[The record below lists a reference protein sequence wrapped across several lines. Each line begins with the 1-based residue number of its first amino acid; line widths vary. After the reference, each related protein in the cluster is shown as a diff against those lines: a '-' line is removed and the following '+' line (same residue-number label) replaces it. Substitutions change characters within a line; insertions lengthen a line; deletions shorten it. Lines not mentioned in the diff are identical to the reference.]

1 MDGKIAALG
10 EKDIM
15 LIFKAA
21 GIDVFPVEDN
31 SGESGRAGAA
41 KKLKE
46 LADSGYEI
54 VFITESMAL
63 KLDSIIKEYE
73 DSPRPSIVVIPGPGE
88 RNYYAMESL
97 RRIIIKAVGADILS
111 DKAGKKGDTG

>member
-10 EKDIM
+10 ERDIM
-15 LIFKAA
+15 MIFKAA

-31 SGESGRAGAA
+31 SGESGGAGAA

-46 LADSGYEI
+46 LADSGYGI
-54 VFITESMAL
+54 IFITESVAL
-63 KLDSIIKEYE
+63 RLDNVIKEYE
-73 DSPRPSIVVIPGPGE
+73 DKYQPSIVVIPGPGK
-88 RNYYAMESL
+88 RNDYAMKNL

-111 DKAGKKGDTG
+111 DKETNNKE